1 MDATAA
7 EDLGRLIQQWLGG
20 NSIRSQRMLAQKTNV
35 GLATI
40 NRLVSLEDAKE
51 KPVSLDIGLKIL
63 PVICKNDEMMRYL
76 ENHFHKQAEV
86 LKRIYSEKET
96 EDTVYFSAD
105 FARHL
110 RDPIAFRI
118 ITLASNHSGIART
131 ELIKKLGLVGEEALE
146 NLVNEG
152 VLYEDA
158 VGRIRNF
165 VKEWSANDY
174 ETAIAEYRMCGDN
187 FLRTKNGVLSILS
200 EAVNEE
206 GLGDI
211 KDVLKDA
218 IQKICEIKQDPRKQ
232 GDIPIAVTLLQTFM
246 D

>member
-7 EDLGRLIQQWLGG
+7 EDLGGLIQKWLEG
-20 NSIRSQRMLAQKTNV
+20 SAVRSQRMLAQKTKV

-40 NRLVSLEDAKE
+40 NRLVSREDSKD

-63 PVICKNDEMMRYL
+63 PIVCKNAEMMEYL
-76 ENHFHKQAEV
+76 ENHFNRQAEV

-96 EDTVYFSAD
+96 EDAVYFSND
-105 FARHL
+105 FTRHL
-110 RDPIAFRI
+110 RDPVGFRI
-118 ITLASNHSGIART
+118 ITLASNHSGVLRS
-131 ELIKKLGLVGEEALE
+131 ELIKKLGLIGQNVLE
-146 NLVNEG
+146 NLIDEG
-152 VLYEDA
+152 ILYEDSL
-158 VGRIRNF
+158 GRIRNF
-165 VKEWSANDY
+165 VQEWSANDY

-187 FLRTKNGVLSILS
+187 FLRTNNGVLSILS

-211 KDVLKDA
+211 KEVLKDA
-218 IQKICEIKQDPRKQ
+218 IQKICSIKQDPSKQ
-232 GDIPIAVTLLQTFM
+232 GNIPIAVTLLQTFM